1 MAKQRFDWL
10 DIAKGIAIL
19 LVIVGHTV
27 NNPSLTRQVIF
38 SFHMPLFFILA
49 GYTFRVK
56 PWGELLKT
64 SFTRLLVPY
73 VLIALAWN
81 IPLFLSS
88 GAPVTL
94 SVLVQ
99 GAKSLV
105 FASGVAIEPLGVVE
119 VGMAWFLAALFLSR
133 VILNALLITFDRLGV
148 DVVGQALVCVT
159 LALCG
164 MSCSKLLGVYLPFD
178 ADLCCYTV
186 FLMWCG
192 HMARARELG
201 PDKARWFV
209 VLGIGVVWLVCLQTS
224 SLELAAR
231 HLDNPVVATVGA
243 LAGTYFV
250 CWVSTLVEKLKNIWF
265 LRWIEGFLIFCGKN
279 SMAIFCVHA
288 IDWMFPWQTMPFL
301 KTLPFS
307 GAVASAL
314 RCAADVSIAYVVKKA

>member
-64 SFTRLLVPY
+64 SFMRLLVPY
-73 VLIALAWN
+73 VLIVFAWKV
-81 IPLFLSS
+81 PLFFAT
-88 GAPVTL
+88 GDPVT
-94 SVLVQ
+94 SDAIAQ
-99 GAKSLV
+99 GLKSLV
-105 FASGVAIEPLGVVE
+105 FASGVRIDAFGVIEI
-119 VGMAWFLAALFLSR
+119 GMAWFLAALFLSR
-133 VILNALLITFDRLGV
+133 IMLNALLIAFKRFGV
-148 DVVGQALVCVT
+148 GIAGQAIACVA

-164 MSCSKLLGVYLPFD
+164 MSCSNLLGIYLPFD

-192 HMARARELG
+192 RMVRTRGFG
-201 PDKARWFV
+201 PGKARWYV
-209 VLGIGVVWLVCLQTS
+209 ALGVGAVWLVCLQTS

-231 HLDNPVVATVGA
+231 HLDNPVVATIGA

-250 CWVSTLVEKLKNIWF
+250 CWVATLVEKLKSIRVLCWAERF
-265 LRWIEGFLIFCGKN
+265 LVFCGKN

-288 IDWMFPWQTMPFL
+288 VDWMFPWQTMPFL
-301 KTLPFS
+301 KTLPLS
-307 GAVASAL
+307 GAIASAL

>member
-19 LVIVGHTV
+19 LVIAGHTV

-119 VGMAWFLAALFLSR
+119 VGMA
-133 VILNALLITFDRLGV
+133 
-148 DVVGQALVCVT
+148 
-159 LALCG
+159 
-164 MSCSKLLGVYLPFD
+164 
-178 ADLCCYTV
+178 
-186 FLMWCG
+186 
-192 HMARARELG
+192 
-201 PDKARWFV
+201 
-209 VLGIGVVWLVCLQTS
+209 
-224 SLELAAR
+224 
-231 HLDNPVVATVGA
+231 
-243 LAGTYFV
+243 
-250 CWVSTLVEKLKNIWF
+250 
-265 LRWIEGFLIFCGKN
+265 
-279 SMAIFCVHA
+279 
-288 IDWMFPWQTMPFL
+288 
-301 KTLPFS
+301 
-307 GAVASAL
+307 
-314 RCAADVSIAYVVKKA
+314 